1 LKRIEKLRKSRSD
14 SEIPQCNV
22 SDCSENAKR
31 SLSFK
36 KVKNA
41 LPKLKFENVG
51 KKVHLCKEHY
61 KQFKKATKEQ
71 RKMETLTWD

>member
-1 LKRIEKLRKSRSD
+1 MRRSKANDDTEK
-14 SEIPQCNV
+14 CNV
-22 SDCSENAKR
+22 LDCTLDVKR

-36 KVKNA
+36 KVQEA

-51 KKVHLCKEHY
+51 KKVHLCREHY

>member
-1 LKRIEKLRKSRSD
+1 MRIEKLRKSRAGND
-14 SEIPQCNV
+14 KVQCNV
-22 SDCSENAKR
+22 FDCNNDSKR

-36 KVKNA
+36 KVQDA

-61 KQFKKATKEQ
+61 REFKKVTKEK
-71 RKMETLTWD
+71 RKLETLTWD